1 MKNRGNSHFSLQEH
15 VLNADQ
21 VAGVGGR
28 VGVRDLRRRQIDG
41 VAGVIHQESAQLLR
55 GGLAT
60 PHAHPSLA
68 PSLAVD
74 HAVGLHVDAENAPQ
88 KLPLRRRRCG

>member
-1 MKNRGNSHFSLQEH
+1 MKSRRNAHFSLQEH

-41 VAGVIHQESAQLLR
+41 VAGVLHQEGTQLLC

-60 PHAHPSLA
+60 PHTHSSLA

-88 KLPLRRRRCG
+88 QLPLRRRRCG